1 MKENETTT
9 FNHLSSLS
17 RIMTIK
23 AKPVFK
29 KQEEDGRSS
38 STNFKRQYTLF
49 RPPTIKDREILRT
62 KSKFSS
68 KPTLNF
74 MKSLNLDPDQK
85 NRDEKFNLDQLGRI
99 EYAKQHSS
107 ANRPLNKLK
116 EFKNTQIFCRC
127 CGLPC
132 ITPGI
137 IEPFKICDNTDKYSI
152 LGQAISLYF
161 SFYKFSIFI
170 LFILLCAL
178 ILPSFY
184 MTHAYYKS
192 LSNMCNVLTKDGKD
206 VYNVCENFI
215 TNKEYLNNNN
225 KESKESFLSQFNA
238 VNIMSYIELYSNIKN
253 DPLNNNN
260 TNTLT
265 KKEKN
270 KFIKKFIID
279 FSLVYFIVLITL
291 FIINLLYIIFQNNKI
306 LDYNFQ
312 LISPSDYA
320 VIMTNLSNVYKSFR
334 RLKFRYVKSTRISSQ
349 KEFRRKIGFSENEL
363 TDKTITDA
371 MEFGTYI
378 KNMVVNKNEK
388 YNVQL
393 VNLCYK
399 LNKFEKLEEE
409 VQDYKKELFKVDY
422 DPRQI
427 KRNRY
432 FKLEGNKR
440 KYFKTPL
447 SDVNIINL
455 NTNCCE
461 KRIPIME
468 IMRKKKH
475 RENELNELLEASKNV
490 KKDNF
495 ANVAFI
501 SFDTISEQERF
512 LNKYSQNLF
521 THLFSIIKNFKFY
534 FCCCFLSRQ
543 SRNKWEKQK
552 GESVSLAPEP
562 DDIIFK
568 NLETTQFGRIIRTCI
583 TALVSFFIIAISF
596 VIVILL
602 TLAQEKI
609 DSMSFGAKNFS
620 KYAVSLGMTVAI
632 SIVNIIFQTM
642 LQSLTD
648 LERHMSLTNYSLS
661 FSIKL
666 TVFTFVNSAIVPL
679 MSNVIMNTNKYEIN
693 YELLV
698 SNIFMMFIV
707 NGFVSP
713 IMWTINIGFYLKKWQ
728 IWSIESKKNPN
739 MQHKMTQRELNDLY
753 EYVDIELAYKYSYIS
768 KTLLM
773 TFFYLPLFPLG
784 IVFSMCGLIL
794 GFYLEKYNLGHRYK
808 RPEMMNEAICKFYAN
823 FFEVNFCMLALGN
836 FVFLRDKNK
845 VDYWSFANLF
855 IFFILLIVPYGQ
867 YLDFNFIGVNQSQ
880 IINKNYNDVYFTFY
894 NDYERMNPFT
904 RKIGTINF
912 LKRLKEKDYI
922 SEEEFQNQKKQIEKL
937 SFMQIISQARP
948 SRSNRA
954 KKSLGK
960 KQGLLNNVGIEVQDS
975 KAIRLFALI
984 KKLYQRPE
992 EDNESY
998 EINNNSNE
1006 DDFENNI
1013 YNNDYNGRKKY
1024 KIPNIIH
1031 LVGTI
1036 FGTEDEKD
1044 NTTKIYFPET
1054 ENEVSEIKY
1063 LKDKKYKRNLKFFG
1077 KLFMK
1082 EKNKNPTPFVIN
1094 VGNKN
1099 KTNIIKKDDLNENKN
1114 NILNNNNKFKIENFN
1129 KINNINAN
1137 INIINT
1143 NQNLLTR
1150 EEDFSSN
1157 RILSEIKSE
1166 ISKGGKNLMRF
1177 TNSSYENKEI
1187 TNDEKDNNNKN
1198 NLIKINNINNND
1210 ITNDNNNENNNNE
1223 NDNNINNNINDNNT
1237 NDNNN
1242 ESNNFNNNEI
1252 STNMNQQTVP
1262 LISNI
1267 SVTINQ
1273 FFDKFKNEHKEPITD
1288 SERIKIGNTDNDNN
1302 DNNDNNE
1309 NNEDNGDNKNKEEI
1323 IENKN
1328 KHKKRIPLTKE
1339 EKNEINNNKSPIN
1352 NIINIVVKNDNINN
1366 NNKNNEEE
1374 DGIFFNNII
1383 NKNLQKKE
1391 NK

>member
-1 MKENETTT
+1 MKENEATT

-23 AKPVFK
+23 TKPVFK
-29 KQEEDGRSS
+29 KEEEDGR
-38 STNFKRQYTLF
+38 TNSKNIKRQYTIF
-49 RPPTIKDREILRT
+49 RPPTIKEREILRT
-62 KSKFSS
+62 KSKFTS

-74 MKSLNLDPDQK
+74 LKNLTLDPEQK

-107 ANRPLNKLK
+107 ANRPLNKLVK
-116 EFKNTQIFCRC
+116 DFKNTQIYCRC

-132 ITPGI
+132 ITPKI
-137 IEPFKICDNTDKYSI
+137 IEPFTICDNTDKYSI

-170 LFILLCAL
+170 LFILLCVL

-184 MTHAYYKS
+184 MSHSYYKS
-192 LSNMCNVLTKDGKD
+192 LSNMCNILANNSNIDEI
-206 VYNVCENFI
+206 CENFI
-215 TNKEYLNNNN
+215 TDKKYLNDNN

-238 VNIMSYIELYSNIKN
+238 INIMSYIELYGYLKSY
-253 DPLNNNN
+253 NNNN
-260 TNTLT
+260 TLSEEE
-265 KKEKN
+265 KK
-270 KFIKKFIID
+270 KFINKYIID
-279 FSLVYFIVLITL
+279 FSLIYFIVLLTL

-320 VIMTNLSNVYKSFR
+320 VIMTNLGNVYKSFR

-349 KEFRRKIGFSENEL
+349 KEFRRKIGYNENEL

-378 KNMVVNKNEK
+378 KNLVVNKNEK

-409 VQDYKKELFKVDY
+409 VQEYKKELFKVDY
-422 DPRQI
+422 DPMQI

-440 KYFKTPL
+440 KFFKTPL
-447 SDVNIINL
+447 SDINIINL

-461 KRIPIME
+461 KRIPILD
-468 IMRKKKH
+468 IMRKKRD
-475 RENELNELLEASKNV
+475 RENELNRLLEASKNI

-521 THLFSIIKNFKFY
+521 TRIFSIITNFKFY

-583 TALVSFFIIAISF
+583 TALVSFFIIAFSF
-596 VIVILL
+596 IIVILL

-632 SIVNIIFQTM
+632 SIVNIIFQSM

-648 LERHMSLTNYSLS
+648 LERHMSITDYNLS

-679 MSNVIMNTNKYEIN
+679 ISNVIMNINRFAIN

-698 SNIFMMFIV
+698 SNILMMFLV

-713 IMWTINIGFYLKKWQ
+713 LMWTFNIGFYLKKWQ

-739 MQHKMTQRELNDLY
+739 MHHKMTQRDLNDLY

-784 IVFSMCGLIL
+784 IVFSMCGLVL
-794 GFYLEKYNLGHRYK
+794 GFYLEKFNIGHRYK

-823 FFEVNFCMLALGN
+823 FFELNFFMLALGN
-836 FVFLRDKNK
+836 LIFLRDKNK
-845 VDYWSFANLF
+845 VDYWSFANII
-855 IFFILLIVPYGQ
+855 IFFILLIIPYGQ

-880 IINKNYNDVYFTFY
+880 IINKDYNEVYFTFY

-904 RKIGTINF
+904 RKIGTINY
-912 LKRLKEKDYI
+912 LKRLRELDYI
-922 SEEEFQNQKKQIEKL
+922 SEEEFQNQKKHIEKL
-937 SFMQIISQARP
+937 SFMQIISQAKP
-948 SRSNRA
+948 SRANRA
-954 KKSLGK
+954 KKSLGR
-960 KQGLLNNVGIEVQDS
+960 KQDLLNNVGIEVQDI
-975 KAIRLFALI
+975 KAKRLFSLI

-992 EDNESY
+992 DDNESY
-998 EINNNSNE
+998 EINDYN
-1006 DDFENNI
+1006 DDDYENNI
-1013 YNNDYNGRKKY
+1013 YSNELYGKKKY

-1044 NTTKIYFPET
+1044 TTTKIIFPET
-1054 ENEVSEIKY
+1054 DNEISETKY

-1077 KLFMK
+1077 KFLIK
-1082 EKNKNPTPFVIN
+1082 EKNRNPTPFIIN
-1094 VGNKN
+1094 VSNKN
-1099 KTNIIKKDDLNENKN
+1099 NIIKKDDLNENKN
-1114 NILNNNNKFKIENFN
+1114 NNLNNDIKFNIENFN
-1129 KINNINAN
+1129 KMNNINTN

-1143 NQNLLTR
+1143 NQNLISR
-1150 EEDFSSN
+1150 DEDFSSN

-1177 TNSSYENKEI
+1177 TNSSLENKEI
-1187 TNDEKDNNNKN
+1187 TNDEKDNNNN
-1198 NLIKINNINNND
+1198 NLIKINNINNNN
-1210 ITNDNNNENNNNE
+1210 ITNDNNIIE
-1223 NDNNINNNINDNNT
+1223 INNNINEHNNMNNNMNDNNT

-1242 ESNNFNNNEI
+1242 ESNSNNDYYSNNKPNNNEI
-1252 STNMNQQTVP
+1252 NTKMNKQAVP

-1273 FFDKFKNEHKEPITD
+1273 FFDKFKNEHKEQVTD
-1288 SERIKIGNTDNDNN
+1288 SERIKIENTD
-1302 DNNDNNE
+1302 NE
-1309 NNEDNGDNKNKEEI
+1309 NNEDNKNININKEEKMKK
-1323 IENKN
+1323 IENKYML
-1328 KHKKRIPLTKE
+1328 KHKKRIPLTKDE
-1339 EKNEINNNKSPIN
+1339 QKEINNNKSPIN
-1352 NIINIVVKNDNINN
+1352 NIINIVLKNDNINN
-1366 NNKNNEEE
+1366 KNKNDEEGDE
-1374 DGIFFNNII
+1374 IFFNKII
-1383 NKNLQKKE
+1383 NTNLQKKE